1 MLAIGGYDPVA
12 YFPAYGGKP
21 TPGDPNLSAAY
32 DGQTYHFVNAE
43 HRELFVAD
51 PEAYAPAYGGWCA
64 FAMADGREVKVDP
77 KSYEINDGRLFLFY
91 HSLFTDT
98 LGPWQKNRD
107 ELRPKADQHWAEI
120 MKKEA
125 DA

>member
-64 FAMADGREVKVDP
+64 YAMADGREVKVDP
-77 KSYEINDGRLFLFY
+77 
-91 HSLFTDT
+91 
-98 LGPWQKNRD
+98 Q
-107 ELRPKADQHWAEI
+107 ELRNSRRAVVFVLPLFVHGHAGAVAE
-120 MKKEA
+120 ES
-125 DA
+125 